1 MRMAHTR
8 LHSVASVAALLLD
21 AHRRAGSAAHPRSVA
36 LYLVRLTE
44 LAGLALAVAVHDVA
58 GGPDPALLRD
68 RAERAGVARP
78 VMAAAAPVE
87 TLARVLE
94 GLAWLGDA
102 DRRLLAWA
110 VRDVHRGGGVP
121 VVVVLDGMAIVTSLS
136 ELTARIND
144 PEPFAWSLPSYGEA

>member
-1 MRMAHTR
+1 MRMAHTC

-21 AHRRAGSAAHPRSVA
+21 AHRRAAHPGSVA

-58 GGPDPALLRD
+58 GGPDPAVLRD

-78 VMAAAAPVE
+78 VMAAAASVE

-94 GLAWLGDA
+94 GLALVGEA
-102 DRRLLAWA
+102 DRRLLVWA
-110 VRDVHRGGGVP
+110 VREVHRGGGVP
-121 VVVVLDGMAIVTSLS
+121 VVMVLDGTAIATSLS
-136 ELTARIND
+136 ELTARNND
-144 PEPFAWSLPSYGEA
+144 AEPFAWSLPSFGEA